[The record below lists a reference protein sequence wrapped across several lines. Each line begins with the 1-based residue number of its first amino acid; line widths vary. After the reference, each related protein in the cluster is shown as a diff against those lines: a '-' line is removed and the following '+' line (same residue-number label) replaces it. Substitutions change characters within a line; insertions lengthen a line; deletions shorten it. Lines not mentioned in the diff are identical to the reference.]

1 MQSGKSYLFQRESAR
16 IAKARNFVI
25 LSEAKNLSSM
35 SSASKK
41 QKRGEILR
49 FAQNDN
55 SNHHF
60 RSLLSLGIA

>member
-1 MQSGKSYLFQRESAR
+1 MQSGKSYLFQGESAR

-25 LSEAKNLSSM
+25 LSEAQNLSSM

-55 SNHHF
+55 SKHHF